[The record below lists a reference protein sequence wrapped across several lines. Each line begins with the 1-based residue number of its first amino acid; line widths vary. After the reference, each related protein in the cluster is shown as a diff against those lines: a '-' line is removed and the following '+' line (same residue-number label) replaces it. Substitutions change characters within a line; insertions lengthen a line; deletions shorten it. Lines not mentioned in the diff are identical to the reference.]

1 MYISIRSFQNR
12 HESFI
17 YCLYLLPFN
26 FLWFVWGRKKICS
39 IFDIVRFCWT
49 RKKRMDSVTRLID
62 SCSWFWE
69 PFIWRAD
76 SICLYFVHF
85 VVIMSSL
92 INTLW
97 YWIMSLWM
105 DHVWLR
111 TFMEY
116 SSQPQKSVKRG
127 HFFSHRDFNNLS
139 RKKYFLI
146 NIMNRWIPL
155 LLCLQKFVFFLL
167 LRSSCS
173 VWLLNW
179 FISKFKETEAK
190 SVKKF
195 LFCFQ
200 MKFSRSNAF
209 CRRRFNEI
217 SIFALIFHSN
227 KSSEYVDVC
236 VCARDGIAKLIIL
249 QRI

>member
-1 MYISIRSFQNR
+1 MFIFRSFRCHHVITHQYIVILNYEFVDGSRVAQNIYGIF
-12 HESFI
+12 ES
-17 YCLYLLPFN
+17 
-26 FLWFVWGRKKICS
+26 
-39 IFDIVRFCWT
+39 T
-49 RKKRMDSVTRLID
+49 TKKR
-62 SCSWFWE
+62 E
-69 PFIWRAD
+69 
-76 SICLYFVHF
+76 
-85 VVIMSSL
+85 
-92 INTLW
+92 
-97 YWIMSLWM
+97 
-105 DHVWLR
+105 
-111 TFMEY
+111 
-116 SSQPQKSVKRG
+116 KRPL
-127 HFFSHRDFNNLS
+127 FSHRDFNNLS

-190 SVKKF
+190 SMKKF

-236 VCARDGIAKLIIL
+236 VCVRDGIAKLIIL